1 MCFLKKLS
9 SYCIVIIK
17 SLQSQ
22 QKVHLILF
30 WGRFWIRQGFHE
42 LVKRV
47 GGLSPSPTHTVIITG
62 KENNNFAVAA

>member
-9 SYCIVIIK
+9 SYYKVTTKSAGSTFNIILGAFLD
-17 SLQSQ
+17 ST
-22 QKVHLILF
+22 
-30 WGRFWIRQGFHE
+30 GFHE

>member
-1 MCFLKKLS
+1 MLS
-9 SYCIVIIK
+9 EK
-17 SLQSQ
+17 SAVTDTAY

-30 WGRFWIRQGFHE
+30 RGRFWIRQGFHE

-47 GGLSPSPTHTVIITG
+47 GGLSPSLTHTVIITG